1 MVEGASA
8 LVTDAARL
16 TGPQKAAVILLQLGR
31 EWSAAVLASMSDD
44 EVELIMSEAV
54 TIGRAPE
61 DVVRAVMTEFME
73 AASNTAAPSGG
84 MAFVRDVLSR
94 GLAPDRAE
102 AILERIQDPVQPFG
116 FVLGAE
122 RRQVVAVLA
131 EEHPQ
136 TVALVMV
143 QLPAGVAGE
152 LLGQLPSAIQADVAR
167 RIAELERP
175 SAHVLGVVEAQL
187 AKRLTSRNWG
197 RNSTPEG
204 GVQPLVDM
212 LNRAK
217 PSTEHAVLTSLDEI
231 APELG
236 EEVRRHLF
244 EFTDIVDLDDRAVQ
258 HILRDVTLKDL
269 AMALKGA
276 SDEVRSKI
284 TTNLSTRAAENLN
297 EEIALLGPVRVHEVE
312 EARDVVIRTIR
323 TLEEAGTII
332 VGRGD
337 DDLIN

>member
-1 MVEGASA
+1 MDTA
-8 LVTDAARL
+8 LL
-16 TGPQKAAVILLQLGR
+16 SGSQKAALVLLQLGR
-31 EWSAAVLASMSDD
+31 EQAASVLASMTDD

-61 DVVRAVMTEFME
+61 DVVRTVMTEFME
-73 AASNTAAPSGG
+73 AASGTTAPSGG

-94 GLAPDRAE
+94 SLSPDRAE
-102 AILERIQDPVQPFG
+102 AMLERIQDPVQPFG
-116 FVLGAE
+116 FVVGAE
-122 RRQVVAVLA
+122 RRQVIAVLA

-152 LLGQLPSAIQADVAR
+152 LLGQLPVSVQGDVAR

-175 SAHVLGVVEAQL
+175 SSHVVRVVEAQL
-187 AKRLTSRNWG
+187 AKRLTSRDRG

-217 PSTEHAVLTSLDEI
+217 SSTEHAVLTSLDEL

-244 EFTDIVDLDDRAVQ
+244 EFTDIVNLDDRAVQ
-258 HILRDVTLKDL
+258 HIMRDVALNDM

-276 SDEVRSKI
+276 SEEVRSKV
-284 TTNLSTRAAENLN
+284 TANLSTRAAENLN
-297 EEIALLGPVRVHEVE
+297 EEIALLGPVRAHQVE
-312 EARDVVIRTIR
+312 EARDLVIRTIR
-323 TLEEAGTII
+323 SLEEAGTII

-337 DDLIN
+337 DDLIS